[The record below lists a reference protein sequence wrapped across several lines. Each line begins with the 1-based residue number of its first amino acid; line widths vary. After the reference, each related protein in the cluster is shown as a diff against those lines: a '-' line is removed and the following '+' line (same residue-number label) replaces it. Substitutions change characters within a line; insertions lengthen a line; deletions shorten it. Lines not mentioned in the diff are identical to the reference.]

1 MLVMKQLNT
10 GQQRACIR
18 ENKNGS
24 IPKFKLQQMFL
35 INDIIWLC
43 PDT

>member
-1 MLVMKQLNT
+1 MLVVLNT
-10 GQQRACIR
+10 GQQRSCIG
-18 ENKNGS
+18 ENKKRG

-35 INDIIWLC
+35 INDIIRLC